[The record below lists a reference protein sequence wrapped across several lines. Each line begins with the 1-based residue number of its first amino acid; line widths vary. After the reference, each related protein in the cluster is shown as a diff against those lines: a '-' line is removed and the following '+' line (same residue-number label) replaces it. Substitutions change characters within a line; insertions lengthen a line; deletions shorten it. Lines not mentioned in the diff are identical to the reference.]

1 MNEKLIK
8 ITSNIL
14 NNKDK
19 EHNISK
25 LLNTDINELTKNR
38 NTNQSKDLGYKLT
51 PISRNIIVI
60 TKEQFINDTF
70 DIFFKF
76 NNIYL
81 EKELI
86 ELKEELLKIEFDKSH
101 PLIYKFEEKYI
112 DMSIYHLLNFIK
124 DTKYILANLESKKR
138 TYHSRFKIDVLQ
150 KRLQDLENISNE
162 DFLQP
167 RNNYDKKIFN
177 SKRKLL
183 NIFNENYNIVFAY
196 SHLYSFLPMQNIVKE
211 KYLEETFQDFLEF
224 VNVISIERRE
234 VLKSLA
240 ILLYKTYQNILP
252 NNVIELFTQNVLRIF
267 FENEIKDINKN
278 KLTEISE
285 DTFLID
291 SKIYSK
297 SPYIHS
303 VFDKIPIYG
312 INKDNKYFFY
322 KGLNRKEYMKSYIY
336 LLKEFGIKKISL
348 SLYKQIIK
356 PFKNP
361 QMHSFMKQYPEFFG
375 NKDINLLN
383 IQHTFF
389 SEMKKYAPDN
399 LK

>member
-1 MNEKLIK
+1 MNENTISTIINILTNKNKDLNIKFLLNNSENKFTKNSEINTSINLNFKLIPIERNK
-8 ITSNIL
+8 IQIKKETSIKDTFEIFFEFNGYFE
-14 NNKDK
+14 DK
-19 EHNISK
+19 EIH
-25 LLNTDINELTKNR
+25 
-38 NTNQSKDLGYKLT
+38 
-51 PISRNIIVI
+51 
-60 TKEQFINDTF
+60 
-70 DIFFKF
+70 
-76 NNIYL
+76 
-81 EKELI
+81 
-86 ELKEELLKIEFDKSH
+86 ELKEELFSISFEKSF
-101 PLIYKFEEKYI
+101 PLIFRFGNKHL
-112 DMSIYHLLNFIK
+112 DMSIYHILNFIK

-162 DFLQP
+162 SFLQP

-183 NIFNENYNIVFAY
+183 KIFNENYNIVFAY
-196 SHLYSFLPMQNIVKE
+196 AHLYSFLPMQNIVKE

-224 VNVISIERRE
+224 VNIISIERRE

-278 KLTEISE
+278 KLTGISE

-312 INKDNKYFFY
+312 INKDNKYFSY
-322 KGLNRKEYMKSYIY
+322 KGLNRKEFMKSYIY

-356 PFKNP
+356 PIKNP
-361 QMHSFMKQYPEFFG
+361 QMHSFMKQYPEFFE
-375 NKDINLLN
+375 NKKINLVN

-389 SEMKKYAPDN
+389 SEMKKYTPDN

>member
-1 MNEKLIK
+1 MNENTIST
-8 ITSNIL
+8 IINIL
-14 NNKDK
+14 TN
-19 EHNISK
+19 
-25 LLNTDINELTKNR
+25 KNR
-38 NTNQSKDLGYKLT
+38 NLNIKRFLNYSENNFIKNSEMDTNINLNFKLI
-51 PISRNIIVI
+51 PVERNKIQIK
-60 TKEQFINDTF
+60 KETLINDAF
-70 DIFFKF
+70 DIFFEF
-76 NNIYL
+76 NEHFEDKEIHEL
-81 EKELI
+81 KKELFSI
-86 ELKEELLKIEFDKSH
+86 FFEKSF
-101 PLIYKFEEKYI
+101 PLIFKFENQHL
-112 DMSIYHLLNFIK
+112 DMSIYHILNFIK
-124 DTKYILANLESKKR
+124 DTKHILTNLELKKR
-138 TYHSRFKIDVLQ
+138 TYHSRFKIDILQ
-150 KRLQDLENISNE
+150 KRLQDLENINNE

-183 NIFNENYNIVFAY
+183 KIFNENYNIVFAY
-196 SHLYSFLPMQNIVKE
+196 AHLYSFLPMQNITKE

-224 VNVISIERRE
+224 VNIISIEKRE

-278 KLTEISE
+278 KLTEMGE

-291 SKIYSK
+291 SKTYSK

-322 KGLNRKEYMKSYIY
+322 KGLNRKEFMKSYIY

-348 SLYKQIIK
+348 SFYKQIIK

-361 QMHSFMKQYPEFFG
+361 QMYSFMKQYPEFFD

-383 IQHTFF
+383 MQYTFF